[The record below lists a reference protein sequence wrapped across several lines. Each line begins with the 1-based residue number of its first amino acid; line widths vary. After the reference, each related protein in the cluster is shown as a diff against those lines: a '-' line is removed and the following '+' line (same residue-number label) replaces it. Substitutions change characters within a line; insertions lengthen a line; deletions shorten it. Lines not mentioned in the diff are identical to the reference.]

1 MKDLFKDIFDI
12 DDVHGVMFLTVDGKH
27 VFSEFVYQEHKRIGD
42 INWLPFIHALSEIY
56 EAEFIFENNRFYLRK
71 AGMGYILVVM
81 GKTGLTEMV
90 RLNCDVLISSFEQTK
105 KKHKGFELFFRKK

>member
-12 DDVHGVMFLTVDGKH
+12 DDVHGVMFLPFKGKL
-27 VFSEFVYQEHKRIGD
+27 VFSEFVSQQPKKIGD
-42 INWLPFIHALSEIY
+42 INWLPFIQSLNGIH
-56 EAEFIFENNRFYLRK
+56 EAELIFENNRFYLRK

-81 GKTGLTEMV
+81 GKAGLTEMV

-105 KKHKGFELFFRKK
+105 KKHKGFELFFKKK

>member
-12 DDVHGVMFLTVDGKH
+12 DDVHGVMFLPFKGKL
-27 VFSEFVYQEHKRIGD
+27 VFSEFASQQPKKIGD
-42 INWLPFIHALSEIY
+42 INWLPFVHSLNGIH
-56 EAEFIFENNRFYLRK
+56 EAELIFENNRFYLRK

-81 GKTGLTEMV
+81 GKAGLTEMV

-105 KKHKGFELFFRKK
+105 KKHKGLELFFKKK